1 MSLLQGARNQILQ
14 LLAIYRK
21 RNIAVFWLL
30 LGRKIVKS

>member
-21 RNIAVFWLL
+21 RNIAVF
-30 LGRKIVKS
+30 